1 MGYLCLMLFSSEI
14 LKEMLDEKADRYN
27 TAAFIED
34 DPICIPHLFS
44 RKEDREIAGL
54 FSATIAWGQRATII
68 RNATRLMQLMDHSPF
83 DFVMHSSESELGTL
97 EKFTHRTFNGQDAR
111 YFVLAL
117 RNLYT
122 GHGGLEKVISDFW
135 KDHHGEAGRALSSFR
150 DLFFSAGEPGRT
162 AKHVADPL
170 RGSSAKRLNMFL
182 RWMVRSDGR
191 GVDFGIWKDIPMSQL
206 CCPLDVHTGRIARAL
221 GMLRRNSNDWAA
233 VLELTALLREFDPD
247 DPVRYDFALFG
258 MGMYEDLR

>member
-1 MGYLCLMLFSSEI
+1 MLFTKDN
-14 LKEMLDEKADRYN
+14 LKEMLDEKADWYN
-27 TAAFIED
+27 TVAFIED
-34 DPICIPHLFS
+34 DPVSIPHMFGL
-44 RKEDREIAGL
+44 KEDREIAGL

-68 RNATRLMQLMDHSPF
+68 RNATRLMQLMDHAPF
-83 DFVMHSSESELGTL
+83 DFVMHAAESELRAL
-97 EKFTHRTFNGQDAR
+97 EGFTHRTFNGQDAR

-117 RNLYT
+117 RRLYA
-122 GHGGLEKVISDFW
+122 GHGGLEKVISGFW
-135 KDHHGEAGRALSSFR
+135 KDHHGDAGRALSSFR
-150 DLFFSAGEPGRT
+150 ALFFSAGEPGRT
-162 AKHVADPL
+162 TKHVADPL

-182 RWMVRSDGR
+182 RWMVRSDDR
-191 GVDFGIWKDIPMSQL
+191 GVDFGLWKDIPMSQL

-221 GMLRRNSNDWAA
+221 GMLRRHSNDWSA